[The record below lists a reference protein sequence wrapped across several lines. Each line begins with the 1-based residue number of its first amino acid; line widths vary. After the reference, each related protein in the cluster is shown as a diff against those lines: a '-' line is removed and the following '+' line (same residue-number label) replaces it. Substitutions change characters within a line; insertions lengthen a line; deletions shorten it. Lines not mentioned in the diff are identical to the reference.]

1 MTSSGLA
8 LDPFL
13 STRSIR
19 QYRQH
24 WVSRL
29 LYPACRGDVVQE
41 LRRRAQ
47 LGGEV
52 ITTCRLDG
60 LQNIVQLKIILSDI
74 QMWSSLY
81 RLSGQSQDSDRLPLH
96 CLQVQYSSVI

>member
-1 MTSSGLA
+1 MTSSVLA

-13 STRSIR
+13 STRSLR

-52 ITTCRLDG
+52 ITTCR
-60 LQNIVQLKIILSDI
+60 
-74 QMWSSLY
+74 
-81 RLSGQSQDSDRLPLH
+81 
-96 CLQVQYSSVI
+96 